1 MNYWLLKTEP
11 SAYSWA
17 DLKHDQKA
25 TWDGVRNYQARNIM
39 RDQMQVGDLCFFYHS
54 MAKPLSIMGI
64 VRISQTGLLDHTA
77 LDANSKYFD
86 QRHTLAKPL
95 WYMVEVEFVQDFEPP
110 ITRDSLKN
118 IPQLADMM
126 LLQKGSRLSV
136 QPVTPKQ
143 WDIITALRK

>member
-17 DLKHDQKA
+17 DLKSDQKA

-39 RDQMQVGDLCFFYHS
+39 RDKMQVGDLCFFYHS
-54 MAKPLSIMGI
+54 VAKPLSIMGI
-64 VRISQTGLLDHTA
+64 VRITKTGIIDDTA

-86 QRHTLAKPL
+86 PRHSHDKPI
-95 WYMVEVEFVQDFEPP
+95 WYMVEVEFVQDFAPP
-110 ITRDSLKN
+110 ITRDSLKT
-118 IPQLADMM
+118 IASLQDMM

-136 QPVTPKQ
+136 QPVTKEQ
-143 WDIITALRK
+143 WKTIIALRK